1 MMNFTVLPVFLNKFI
16 IFFLLFSTLIVYGNE
31 TVTIVDEDGNVKI
44 CSVTPN
50 GVIVC
55 L

>member
-1 MMNFTVLPVFLNKFI
+1 MDLLVFMIKTFITVVLLITISFI
-16 IFFLLFSTLIVYGNE
+16 HANE